1 MIQQM
6 WWRVTAAVI
15 LLEDF
20 NTYFAILLGRCAM
33 LSLPI
38 SVLVVILRRTL
49 LRRTIFLRGMVWG
62 MLLIVPF
69 MGKLNLFYDHRL
81 IYSLSIWWNDI
92 CMIYRPVGY
101 GYMLCVLVYAGYMI
115 YRYREI
121 RRTVQYME
129 KGRICVSEIL
139 INQMPVTPFST
150 GLIHAK
156 TVIPKIM
163 LEHFKT
169 EELETVILH
178 ERTHIRLGHLWWY
191 FFWDVMRIL
200 LWPNLFLAICTKE
213 LKADIEDI
221 CDKVTIQ
228 QSGRDPYEYGN
239 ILLKSMKLLRAGR
252 VKAVVTFTRDED
264 YKNTK
269 YRMMKIAN
277 HNSYKKWKICILYM
291 CCLVL
296 LAGTLLAI
304 RVNSFPRYRELCDM
318 VLMDDIG
325 KTTILKD
332 SKILRKAISADE
344 ENVIIH
350 REEMDLILK
359 KYGIEGTDFSIL
371 FGGYEKLPGFGGKGN
386 LIYVDYDGQE
396 EVLQIPY
403 QNSDQYISTMI
414 YKMM

>member
-1 MIQQM
+1 M

-49 LRRTIFLRGMVWG
+49 LQRTIFLKGMIWG

-129 KGRICVSEIL
+129 KGRICDYEIL

-156 TVIPKIM
+156 TVIP
-163 LEHFKT
+163 
-169 EELETVILH
+169 
-178 ERTHIRLGHLWWY
+178 
-191 FFWDVMRIL
+191 
-200 LWPNLFLAICTKE
+200 
-213 LKADIEDI
+213 
-221 CDKVTIQ
+221 
-228 QSGRDPYEYGN
+228 
-239 ILLKSMKLLRAGR
+239 
-252 VKAVVTFTRDED
+252 
-264 YKNTK
+264 
-269 YRMMKIAN
+269 
-277 HNSYKKWKICILYM
+277 
-291 CCLVL
+291 
-296 LAGTLLAI
+296 
-304 RVNSFPRYRELCDM
+304 
-318 VLMDDIG
+318 
-325 KTTILKD
+325 
-332 SKILRKAISADE
+332 
-344 ENVIIH
+344 
-350 REEMDLILK
+350 
-359 KYGIEGTDFSIL
+359 
-371 FGGYEKLPGFGGKGN
+371 
-386 LIYVDYDGQE
+386 
-396 EVLQIPY
+396 IPL
-403 QNSDQYISTMI
+403 S
-414 YKMM
+414 